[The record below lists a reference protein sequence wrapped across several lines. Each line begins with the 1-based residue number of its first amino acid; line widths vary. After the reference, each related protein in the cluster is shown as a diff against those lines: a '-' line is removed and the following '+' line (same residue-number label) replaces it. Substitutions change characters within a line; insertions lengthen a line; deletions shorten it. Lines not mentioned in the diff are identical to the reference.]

1 MLNKRFAQSEDSG
14 KMLTKNGIKDF
25 IKVITSLKNGEVLL
39 KVNSKRI

>member
-25 IKVITSLKNGEVLL
+25 IKVITSLKNGGVC
-39 KVNSKRI
+39 